1 MSAAAGYA
9 HPMPRPLRKTRTALL
24 LVLGGL
30 LAALGFV
37 LYVGYALAAPRQA
50 VIGPAPSDLCADPV
64 EIPSTSGSRL
74 RGWLCPALESRGVVI
89 LMHGVRAN
97 RLSMVQRARLFRD
110 AGFSVLLFDFQAHG
124 ESPGNHITFGF
135 LESRDARAA
144 LDFVHRELPGQPVAA
159 VGVSLGGAAAVLAD
173 PPLDLDALI
182 LESVCPTVEEAT
194 RNRLRIRFG
203 PFGPPLASLLLA
215 QLQPRLGITPAA
227 LHPIDHIG
235 RVRCPVFVIAGTK
248 DEHTTPA
255 ETRALFARAPE
266 PKRLWLVEGAGHVDI
281 ERFAGAEYRRRV
293 MRFLEDFAM
302 KPGSKNRMADPVID
316 GTLYIL

>member
-1 MSAAAGYA
+1 V
-9 HPMPRPLRKTRTALL
+9 PRPLRKIRTVLL

-50 VIGPAPSDLCADPV
+50 VIGQAPSDLCAEPI
-64 EIPSTSGSRL
+64 EIPSASGSRL
-74 RGWLCPALESRGVVI
+74 RGWLCPAVESRGVVI

-124 ESPGNHITFGF
+124 ESPGDHITFGY

-144 LDFVHRELPGQPVAA
+144 LDFVHLDLPGQPVAA

-182 LESVCPTVEEAT
+182 LESVYPTVEEAT

-203 PFGPPLASLLLA
+203 PLGPPLASLLLA
-215 QLQPRLGITPAA
+215 QLEPRLGIPPSA

-235 RVRCPVFVIAGTK
+235 RLRCPVFVIAGTK
-248 DEHTTPA
+248 DRHTTPA

-266 PKRLWLVEGAGHVDI
+266 PKRLWLVEGAGHVDL

-293 MRFLEDFAM
+293 LGFLEEFARTPRRERRTAE
-302 KPGSKNRMADPVID
+302 PGID
-316 GTLYIL
+316 DVPYIL